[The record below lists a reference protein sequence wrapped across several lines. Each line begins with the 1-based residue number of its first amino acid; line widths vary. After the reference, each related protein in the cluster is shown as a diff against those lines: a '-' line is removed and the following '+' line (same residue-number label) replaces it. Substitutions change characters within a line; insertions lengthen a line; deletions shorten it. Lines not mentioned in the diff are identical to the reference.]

1 MEFRLPL
8 RHDRPHGG
16 EERIMGRLPTGVKPE
31 YTSQIVIMSKPEL
44 AGELRA
50 WAEASERFASD
61 LQREVLER
69 GWALIKPELEA
80 ALPRARHPRRAAIAA
95 WVERVDRR
103 NRRTPA
109 QRRAATTARRVA
121 VAKASGAEAGES
133 DSSGA

>member
-1 MEFRLPL
+1 
-8 RHDRPHGG
+8 
-16 EERIMGRLPTGVKPE
+16 MGRLPTGVKPE

-50 WAEASERFASD
+50 WAEATERFASD

-69 GWALIKPELEA
+69 GWALVKPELEA
-80 ALPRARHPRRAAIAA
+80 ALPRAKRPSRSTVAA

-103 NRRTPA
+103 NRRAALSGNTL
-109 QRRAATTARRVA
+109 RRRIAR
-121 VAKASGAEAGES
+121 ASAEAGES